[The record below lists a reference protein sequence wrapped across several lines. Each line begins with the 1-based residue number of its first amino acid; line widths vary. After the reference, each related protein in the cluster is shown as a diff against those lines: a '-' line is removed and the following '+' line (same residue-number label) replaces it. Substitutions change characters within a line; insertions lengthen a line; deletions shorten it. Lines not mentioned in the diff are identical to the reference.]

1 MGLPHPERC
10 LLCDEGEED
19 IQHLMVGCV
28 FTRQFWFLLQQHV
41 SLAVLA
47 PQPTDSC
54 FEDWWEKFELLV
66 NGDMRA
72 G

>member
-1 MGLPHPERC
+1 
-10 LLCDEGEED
+10 
-19 IQHLMVGCV
+19 MVGCV